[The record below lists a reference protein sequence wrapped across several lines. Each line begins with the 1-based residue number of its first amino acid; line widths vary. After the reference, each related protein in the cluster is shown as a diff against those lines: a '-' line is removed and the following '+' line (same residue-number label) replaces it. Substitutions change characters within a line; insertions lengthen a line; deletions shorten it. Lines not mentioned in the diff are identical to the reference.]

1 METTETKFILA
12 DLDWSMQFNS
22 NQEREALLK
31 SKTAPLPKPT
41 IKVAVIEEDKHGYYV
56 EVLNDTSKGK
66 RDWSKTDRYGSKT
79 YEYKEAVVEIETENT
94 KP

>member
-1 METTETKFILA
+1 MEPKEIKFILA
-12 DLDWSMQFNS
+12 DLDWSMLFNS

-41 IKVAVIEEDKHGYYV
+41 IKVGVIEEDKHGYYV

-66 RDWSKTDRYGSKT
+66 TDRSNTDRYGSKT
-79 YEYKEAVVEIETENT
+79 YVYKEATQEIETENA

>member
-1 METTETKFILA
+1 MEPKEIKFILA
-12 DLDWSMQFNS
+12 DLDWSMLFNN

-41 IKVAVIEEDKHGYYV
+41 IKVSVISEDKHGYYV

-66 RDWSKTDRYGSKT
+66 RDWSNTDRYGSKT
-79 YEYKEAVVEIETENT
+79 YVYYEATKKIEI
-94 KP
+94 

>member
-12 DLDWSMQFNS
+12 DLDWSMLFNS

-41 IKVAVIEEDKHGYYV
+41 IKVAVISEDSKGYYV
-56 EVLNDTSKGK
+56 EILNDEVKGK
-66 RDWSKTDRYGSKT
+66 RDWSNTDRYGSKT
-79 YEYKEAVVEIETENT
+79 YVYYEATKKIEI
-94 KP
+94 